1 MSPGPCRADSAC
13 SIDAKM
19 MPKRLSRETAHD
31 LCRAVS
37 LPEKDP
43 EHSFIDRIYKE
54 AAIMLAEAL
63 SSGSKCQA

>member
-1 MSPGPCRADSAC
+1 
-13 SIDAKM
+13 M